1 MSKNSAGKVYFV
13 LYLAVI
19 LELLIIIVERDE
31 AEEHLR
37 KREREAREIVQ
48 DMLAQMQIGRGDEN
62 LTSRITDEISLL
74 SDEAI
79 KISGIPYKKYR
90 TYNIE
95 VGVNDGNAAV
105 TLGTERR
112 DTLEHLRHLKQLA
125 NVQDVQYEV
134 LYTPSNTDE
143 VPEDEPQN
151 PLWKHLAATSLQL
164 DTAAMQSW
172 QKPTYRAGDG
182 MASVT
187 QFAPSGIREPFAYNQ
202 ALTDDFTRQ
211 NAGKSTKRMFT
222 VQFQPTQAGWY
233 KLRFFSKTNRIM
245 GVGGDVSGAGEISD
259 ETKINIGSMQLTVKK
274 LRKVQQ
280 LLFRELEGYAIPTAE
295 QLAAAQNDADAK
307 KFFAQVE
314 TVKAKI
320 QTDKGDNPSLARD
333 LMRKVDVYAD
343 ITKLITPNKSEYFAQ
358 NHGAMEINVRVT
370 KPPVAIVQPQIA
382 LPPEVNVFDKITPAF
397 TFTAGPFYGDNFP
410 QGEAVAPDGKVYKL
424 KIERTGLQANAFK
437 ANAAGANKT
446 EGKGEEVTFMARALE
461 PLRAGAYSVR
471 ITHTSQG
478 NTETDTTMLRVFPSR
493 LKNALLVDGRMK
505 NLFYGS
511 TLNVSMIPDCD
522 DRIPANQFR
531 VYAALNTQPQTNFAT
546 GLTARLPLVSSAK
559 SAALRVTWI
568 SPYTN
573 EEVELLPSVKGD
585 VKQREPDID
594 LSRCSLTKISG
605 DAEELTIEVSG
616 IVVQPAT
623 VDVGKRGAGDDIADV
638 SLQQPSVEGVPMV
651 LADSRLQELGT
662 GDDGAKT
669 FKAFF
674 TLRGQPSKKP
684 VELQG
689 IVNFS
694 ISAMMRNPTSRV
706 NSQPNSLAQSLN
718 FTYTTPAK
726 KGKGR

>member
-62 LTSRITDEISLL
+62 LTSHITDEISLL

-95 VGVNDGNAAV
+95 VGVNDGNAPV
-105 TLGTERR
+105 TLGADRR
-112 DTLEHLRHLKQLA
+112 DTLDHLRHLKQLA
-125 NVQDVQYEV
+125 NVQDLQYEV
-134 LYTPSNTDE
+134 LYAASNADE
-143 VPEDEPQN
+143 IPDSDPQN
-151 PLWKHLAATSLQL
+151 ALWKQLAATSLQL
-164 DTAAMQSW
+164 DTTSMQTW
-172 QKPTYRAGDG
+172 QKPVYRAGDG
-182 MASVT
+182 MNTVA
-187 QFAPSGIREPFAYNQ
+187 QFAPSGVHHSFAYNQ

-211 NAGKSTKRMFT
+211 NAGKSTKRLFT

-280 LLFRELEGYAIPTAE
+280 LLFRELEGYNVPTVE
-295 QLAAAQNDADAK
+295 QLAAAQTDADAK
-307 KFFAQVE
+307 KFFSHVE
-314 TVKAKI
+314 AAKAKV
-320 QTDKGDNPSLARD
+320 QAEKADNPSLARD
-333 LMRKVDVYAD
+333 ITRKMDVYAD
-343 ITKLITPNKSEYFAQ
+343 ITKLITPNKSEYFDQ

-370 KPPVAIVQPQIA
+370 KPPVAIVQPQVA
-382 LPPEVNVFDKITPAF
+382 LPPEVNMFDKITPAF
-397 TFTAGPFYGDNFP
+397 TFTAGPFYGDNAP
-410 QGEAVAPDGKVYKL
+410 QGEAVGQDGKSYKL
-424 KIERTGLQANAFK
+424 KIERTGQLASTAPNTAV
-437 ANAAGANKT
+437 
-446 EGKGEEVTFMARALE
+446 GKGEEVTFMARAME

-471 ITHTSQG
+471 ISHTAQS
-478 NTETDTTMLRVFPSR
+478 NTVTDTTTLRVFPSR
-493 LKNALLVDGRMK
+493 LKNAAVVEGRVK
-505 NLFYGS
+505 NLSYGS
-511 TLNVSMIPDCD
+511 SLNMNMIPDCD
-522 DRIPANQFR
+522 DRLPANQFR
-531 VYAALNTQPQTNFAT
+531 VYAVLNNQPQTVFTT
-546 GLTARLPLVSSAK
+546 GLAAKLPLTANAK
-559 SAALRVTWI
+559 SAALRVTWV
-568 SPYTN
+568 SPYTS

-585 VKQREPDID
+585 LKQREPDID
-594 LSRCSLTKISG
+594 LSRCSITKISG
-605 DAEELTIEVSG
+605 DTEEMMIEVSG
-616 IVVQPAT
+616 IVVSSAM
-623 VDVGKRGAGDDIADV
+623 VDVGKRGAADDIADV
-638 SLQQPSVEGVPMV
+638 SLQQPSVDGVPMV
-651 LADSRLQELGT
+651 LTDSRLQEMGAT
-662 GDDGAKT
+662 DDGAKS

-674 TLRGQPSKKP
+674 TLRGQSSKKP

-689 IVNFS
+689 MLNFG
-694 ISAMMRNPTSRV
+694 ISAMMRNPVSRV
-706 NSQPNSLAQSLN
+706 NSIPSGLAQSLN